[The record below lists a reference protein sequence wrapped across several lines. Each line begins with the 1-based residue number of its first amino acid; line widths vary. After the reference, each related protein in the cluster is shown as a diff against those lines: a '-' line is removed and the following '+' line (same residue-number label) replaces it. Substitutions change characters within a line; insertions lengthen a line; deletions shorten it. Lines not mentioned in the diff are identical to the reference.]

1 MFVQATGALQ
11 IRTGARA
18 STAKAAEVAIA
29 NHDLLAIA
37 LLLGAIVA
45 LVSSMGV
52 NDATGKGQLITLLIL
67 PVPIISALALGI
79 ALGDHRLI
87 ALVVIAL
94 VLAFGTYLLR
104 FGPRGFVG
112 GQLLFIGYF
121 VGFSLHSAV
130 TIGDLGWLAAEV
142 GVALTVAAAVRFTLF
157 YPRQVKALER
167 TRRSFDALARDVAT
181 RALEVFDTPQFS
193 PGAKRMQRRLL
204 RLNEAALMI
213 DAQLGDPGALP
224 DAIRAN
230 FSTSGSLTSSWP

>member
-1 MFVQATGALQ
+1 
-11 IRTGARA
+11 
-18 STAKAAEVAIA
+18 
-29 NHDLLAIA
+29 
-37 LLLGAIVA
+37 
-45 LVSSMGV
+45 
-52 NDATGKGQLITLLIL
+52 
-67 PVPIISALALGI
+67 LALGI